1 MEKQNSVLETELAG
15 KCRRAKELACML
27 AQKEEEARQFEDPQV
42 PIHQVLQCSLPKIK
56 FPSFPVLQVQ
66 TQQFFDS

>member
-42 PIHQVLQCSLPKIK
+42 PIHQVLQLFTSN
-56 FPSFPVLQVQ
+56 
-66 TQQFFDS
+66 D